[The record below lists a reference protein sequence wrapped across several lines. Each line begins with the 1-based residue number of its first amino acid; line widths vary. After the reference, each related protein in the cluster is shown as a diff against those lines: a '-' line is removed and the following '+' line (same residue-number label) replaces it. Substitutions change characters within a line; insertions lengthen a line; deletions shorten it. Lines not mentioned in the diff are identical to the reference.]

1 MSLNAGNLT
10 ISVPYYGCNKNCPYC
25 VSQMTGNFT
34 NNTSLFYAN
43 LDKVKTVAR
52 SANIYNV
59 LLTGKGEPLFGKSI
73 YHTKQLL
80 NFFKD
85 YPTEIQTN
93 GISLLENSD
102 LCDELVINQLNVL
115 VLSIDNVNDLENYKF
130 VIKELKKSGV
140 IIRVT
145 LNLSKLTL
153 NLSKLTWDDTTKFVN
168 YIINTCLQ
176 YEIDQFTLR
185 RLSVPYGCNDTD
197 QARWIQENT
206 SMPILIDVIDY
217 LRFKMYNNGTF
228 LRKLNYGPEVY
239 DYQGLSVVTT
249 DECIQ
254 ENHNDNDLRSLIYL
268 QDGHLY
274 THWGHKGSILF

>member
-34 NNTSLFYAN
+34 NNISLFYAN
-43 LDKVKTVAR
+43 LDKVKTVAK
-52 SANIYNV
+52 SANVYNV
-59 LLTGKGEPLFGKSI
+59 LLTGKGEPLYSNSI
-73 YHTKQLL
+73 YHTEQLL
-80 NFFKD
+80 DFFKE
-85 YPTEIQTN
+85 YSTEIQTN
-93 GISLLENSD
+93 GISLLVNKK
-102 LCDELVINQLNVL
+102 LYQELAINQLNVL
-115 VLSIDNVNDLENYKF
+115 ALSLDNINELVKYKYA
-130 VIKELKKSGV
+130 IKELKSTGV
-140 IIRVT
+140 VIRVT

-153 NLSKLTWDDTTKFVN
+153 NKMPEHDIPKFVD
-168 YIINTCLQ
+168 YIINTCLW
-176 YEIDQFTLR
+176 YEVDQFTLR
-185 RLSVPYGCNDTD
+185 RLSVPYGSNDTD
-197 QARWIQENT
+197 QARWIQENA

-228 LRKLNYGPEVY
+228 LRKLNYGPEIY
-239 DYQGLSVVTT
+239 DYKGLSIVTT

-254 ENHNDNDLRSLIYL
+254 EDHNDNDLRSLIYL